1 MVGLDGL
8 LGQQPGVRT
17 EGPGPGQ
24 DPGGQELVP
33 PVLLHALHEHGPVV
47 VVGVHDGSE
56 EVDSFELSQPEAL
69 LAVSHD
75 LALGGDGVEMAVT
88 SNEIVQI
95 YISLIMI
102 SHTRVGI

>member
-1 MVGLDGL
+1 MFIIFLAVCDEETFQLQNITKNYIRYTEIVLAVPLVDGVFVFRLQVVGLDGL

-47 VVGVHDGSE
+47 VVSVHHGC
-56 EVDSFELSQPEAL
+56 Q
-69 LAVSHD
+69 
-75 LALGGDGVEMAVT
+75 
-88 SNEIVQI
+88 
-95 YISLIMI
+95 
-102 SHTRVGI
+102 